1 MTNREHGFTMM
12 EMLVVISLIGI
23 LAAVS
28 TPFIMDRI
36 IRQQIEAALPLADIA
51 KKPISDVWSMT
62 KSMPPD
68 NQSVGLPVPEKI
80 VNNFISALTVKDGA
94 IHLTFGNRANKQIN
108 GKVLTLR
115 PAVVTDAPIVPA
127 TWVCGNAIAPN
138 QMTIMGESSTNI
150 PDAYLPLAC
159 RALTK

>member
-1 MTNREHGFTMM
+1 
-12 EMLVVISLIGI
+12 
-23 LAAVS
+23 
-28 TPFIMDRI
+28 MDRI

-51 KKPISDVWSMT
+51 KKPISDVWTMT

-68 NQSVGLPVPEKI
+68 NESAGLPVPEKI

-115 PAVVTDAPIVPA
+115 PAVVTDAPIVPV
-127 TWVCGNAIAPN
+127 TWVCGNAMAPN
-138 QMTIMGESSTNI
+138 QMTIMGENSTNV
-150 PDAYLPLAC
+150 PDAYLPFSC
-159 RALTK
+159 RGLTK

>member
-1 MTNREHGFTMM
+1 M

-28 TPFIMDRI
+28 MPLLMDRI
-36 IRQQIEAALPLADIA
+36 IRQQIEAAIPLADIA

-68 NQSVGLPVPEKI
+68 NLSAGLPVPEKI

-94 IHLTFGNRANKQIN
+94 IHLTFGNRANAQIN

-115 PAVVTDAPIVPA
+115 PAVVTDAPIVPV
-127 TWVCGNAIAPN
+127 TWVCGDANAPN
-138 QMTIMGESSTNI
+138 QMTVMGENSTNV
-150 PDAYLPLAC
+150 PNAYLPFAC
-159 RALTK
+159 RGLTK